1 MIRFL
6 YVGDQLSIT
15 GDEEVVAK
23 HEGVDLSNVELLVRI
38 TAEELVKVFNK
49 IDSSDGETR
58 EQYEKT
64 YLALKQK
71 FIEAFGQA

>member
-1 MIRFL
+1 LIRMLF
-6 YVGDQLSIT
+6 VGNQLSIT

-23 HEGVDLSNVELLVRI
+23 HEGVDLSDVELQVRI
-38 TAEELVKVFNK
+38 TAEEMVKVFNK
-49 IDSSDGETR
+49 IESSDGEVR

-71 FIEAFGQA
+71 YIEAFGQA

>member
-1 MIRFL
+1 ML

-23 HEGVDLSNVELLVRI
+23 YEGVDLSGVELQVRI
-38 TAEELVKVFNK
+38 TAEEMVKVFNK
-49 IDSSDGETR
+49 IESSDGETR

-64 YLALKQK
+64 YLALKEK
-71 FIEAFGQA
+71 FIEAFEQA